1 LLLGGKYIPIAEH
14 WGVLMVA
21 ETTKEKTSW
30 TSMMSALGILVM
42 AVAVCWAVFSGRG
55 VVWDSPVGNTDSN
68 PFVGSKGEP
77 REATSKTVW
86 QSKCPPNTRP
96 ISGTC
101 IVLKSLSSAPP
112 LQNIGPNEGEFRWEC
127 AWRAPVEEADVRAV
141 CVRTK

>member
-55 VVWDSPVGNTDSN
+55 VVWDSPVGKIEVKEGENTDSN

-77 REATSKTVW
+77 REATSKTV
-86 QSKCPPNTRP
+86 
-96 ISGTC
+96 
-101 IVLKSLSSAPP
+101 
-112 LQNIGPNEGEFRWEC
+112 
-127 AWRAPVEEADVRAV
+127 
-141 CVRTK
+141 